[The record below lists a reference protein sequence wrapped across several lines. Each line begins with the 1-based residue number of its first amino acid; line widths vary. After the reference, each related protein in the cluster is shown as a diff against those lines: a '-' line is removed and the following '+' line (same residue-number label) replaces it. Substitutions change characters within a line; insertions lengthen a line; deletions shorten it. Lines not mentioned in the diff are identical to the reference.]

1 MEEAEITDLTTA
13 LTIARPTDIVEI
25 SVRDLTAPVQVATEL
40 TKLAVIEKLIFLDLM
55 THSQRDPETD
65 QLIPH
70 PEALAWARELRNI
83 LKDIRELTKGPQEKM
98 LMKKMDIVGAMYTK
112 LMKEKTPKEVIEL
125 IREMQDDND
134 TSAK

>member
-1 MEEAEITDLTTA
+1 MEEPEIIDLTTA
-13 LTIARPTDIVEI
+13 LTIARPTEIVEI
-25 SVRDLTAPVQVATEL
+25 SISELTAPVQVATEL
-40 TKLAVIEKLIFLDLM
+40 TKLAVIEKLVFLDLM
-55 THSQRDPETD
+55 THSQRDPDTN

-83 LKDIRELTKGPQEKM
+83 FKDIDLLTKGPQEKM

-125 IREMQDDND
+125 IREMQDDSD
-134 TSAK
+134 TSTK